1 MALTAAGINT
11 TKTTNTVQSNKSST
25 IPVSSTT
32 QSIQTGTNI
41 DNLTV
46 SVSVAGEEVIRKTVN
61 NILRE
66 NVISGDNK
74 LYI

>member
-32 QSIQTGTNI
+32 QSIQAGTNI